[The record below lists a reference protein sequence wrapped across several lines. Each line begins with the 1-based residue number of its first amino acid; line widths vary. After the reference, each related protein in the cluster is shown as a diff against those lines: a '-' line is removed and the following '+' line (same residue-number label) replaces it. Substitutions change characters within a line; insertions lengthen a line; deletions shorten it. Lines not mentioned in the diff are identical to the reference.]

1 MRDLN
6 YETASLFFIILE
18 VILGLGGVSVAL
30 SPSTMPLAT
39 VVAAFAIPAILIWWG
54 LILLKKN

>member
-1 MRDLN
+1 MKLLA
-6 YETASLFFIILE
+6 YFLIILG

-39 VVAAFAIPAILIWWG
+39 VIGAFAIPAILIWWG